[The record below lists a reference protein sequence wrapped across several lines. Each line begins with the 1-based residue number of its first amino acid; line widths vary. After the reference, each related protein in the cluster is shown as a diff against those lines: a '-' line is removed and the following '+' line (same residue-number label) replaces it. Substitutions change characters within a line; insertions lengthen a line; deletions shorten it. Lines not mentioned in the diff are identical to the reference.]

1 METEL
6 PTLDELSDAL
16 EGFTIK
22 AFREIIGSLVLSLD
36 FVDFNGTVAD
46 VTPKEMP
53 LHQKILVSVGD
64 SLFGGQ
70 DIREPRSVV
79 S

>member
-1 METEL
+1 MHIKEGMVTEL

-16 EGFTIK
+16 EGFTIE

-36 FVDFNGTVAD
+36 FVDFNGTIAD

-53 LHQKILVSVGD
+53 LYQKILGSVGD

-70 DIREPRSVV
+70 E
-79 S
+79 